1 MKTTLFVQWP
11 KWHVEYKEQMV
22 SNLQLDNS
30 NHMVTTLALLK
41 KMDEDIPPVFMLL
54 DTFEKEVRNLLPG
67 EHLFCVY
74 GDNWF
79 QSVKYNLRV
88 LVAEPRQELLN
99 IWT

>member
-1 MKTTLFVQWP
+1 MAILCELK
-11 KWHVEYKEQMV
+11 
-22 SNLQLDNS
+22 NS
-30 NHMVTTLALLK
+30 NHIVTTLALLK

-79 QSVKYNLRV
+79 QTVKYNLRV
-88 LVAEPRQELLN
+88 LVAEPRQKPLK
-99 IWT
+99 IWTKNSIYAMG

>member
-1 MKTTLFVQWP
+1 
-11 KWHVEYKEQMV
+11 
-22 SNLQLDNS
+22 
-30 NHMVTTLALLK
+30 
-41 KMDEDIPPVFMLL
+41 MLL

-88 LVAEPRQELLN
+88 LVAEPRQELLK
-99 IWT
+99 IWTEK